1 MKVTGTVLGVGLLLA
16 VLGGCAGYRNHVDL
30 NNDGTLDTVSGFYTE
45 GHYFYADYR
54 LKQELSQPDATYQEK
69 AVTDFRGKPDEIW
82 FEDVDG
88 DGDLDLRSKLSS
100 KTRWDHIVDGEYVA
114 LNDGLGNFG
123 ELQSLDLV
131 RASLDVAPE

>member
-1 MKVTGTVLGVGLLLA
+1 MQVTGTVLGLGLLLA
-16 VLGGCAGYRNHVDL
+16 LLFGCAGYSNHVDL
-30 NNDGTLDTVSGFYTE
+30 NNDGELDTVSGFHTE

-54 LKQELSQPDATYQEK
+54 LKQELSQPDATSQGNTV
-69 AVTDFRGKPDEIW
+69 ADFRGKPDEVW

-88 DGDLDLRSKLSS
+88 DGDLDLRAKQSS

-131 RASLDVAPE
+131 RASLDAAP